1 MTRLRQPQ
9 TRMFFRQPTDGV
21 GLVRREMLRVGSA
34 GLLGLALPDLLRA
47 TSAATQRPD
56 SKAIAAPKAR
66 NLILMFLEGGPAH
79 QDTWDMKPDAPEAI
93 RGEFR
98 PIATSLPGQL
108 FCEHL
113 PMLARVA
120 HHFTYVRSVRHS
132 INDHNAGA
140 YQTLTGRHPIENG
153 RLIVRPGPDDFP
165 AIGSVLALL
174 RPSST
179 ELPDFVHLPDWM
191 SNNGSFLPGEF
202 AGFLG
207 TKYDPFLA
215 GDPSLPGYQVPGLT
229 LPRGLTFDR
238 MTDRRR
244 LLDSLEKTI
253 DAAAPAIEGL
263 SAHRRAAFAMI
274 TGEKARLAFD
284 IGRESAQVRE
294 RYGLDPD
301 NPRSKEAR
309 QFGGLPHLGQ
319 CLLMA
324 RRLIEADVR
333 VVTVCTGARFDQA
346 WDTHR
351 QHFPLLKRS
360 ILPMFDRAFS
370 ALIEDLHQ
378 RGLLEETLV
387 VAMGEF
393 GRTPRVGQI
402 TSGAGADAGGRD
414 HWPPCYTV
422 LMAGGGVPA
431 GAWYG
436 ESDRFAAY
444 PAKDPVTPQDIA
456 ATIYRLMGLDP
467 QHELHDPQ
475 DRPFPLSTG
484 SPIQAIVG

>member
-1 MTRLRQPQ
+1 MSNDYKNLRH
-9 TRMFFRQPTDGV
+9 FFRQPGDGV

-34 GLLGLALPDLLRA
+34 GLLGLGLPQLLQAEAGR
-47 TSAATQRPD
+47 
-56 SKAIAAPKAR
+56 KAKPKAK

-79 QDTWDMKPDAPEAI
+79 QDTWDMKPDAPAEI

-98 PIATSLPGQL
+98 PIATTLPGQV

-120 HHFTYVRSVRHS
+120 HHFCYIRGVHHSV
-132 INDHNAGA
+132 NDHNAGA
-140 YQTLTGRHPIENG
+140 YQALTGRHPVENG
-153 RLIVRPGPDDFP
+153 RLITRPSVTDFP
-165 AIGSVLALL
+165 TFGSVLALL
-174 RPSST
+174 RPSG
-179 ELPDFVHLPDWM
+179 LDQPDFVHLPDWM

-207 TKYDPFLA
+207 SRFEPFLA
-215 GDPSLPGYQVPGLT
+215 GDPSLKGYQVPGLT
-229 LPRGLTFDR
+229 LPDGLHFDR
-238 MTDRRR
+238 LADRRR
-244 LLDSLEKTI
+244 LLDRLDTTL
-253 DAAAPAIEGL
+253 DAVAPAMDAL
-263 SAHRRAAFAMI
+263 DDQQKAAFAMI
-274 TGEKARLAFD
+274 SSQGARQAFD
-284 IGRESAQVRE
+284 IGREPLAVRQ
-294 RYGLDPD
+294 RYGLDPT
-301 NPRSKEAR
+301 NPRTKEAR

-324 RRLIEADVR
+324 RRLVESGVR
-333 VVTVCTGARFDQA
+333 VVTVCTGARYDQA

-360 ILPMFDRAFS
+360 ILPMFDRSFS

-378 RGLLEETLV
+378 RGLLAETLV

-422 LMAGGGVPA
+422 MMAGGGVPA
-431 GAWYG
+431 GAWVG
-436 ESDRFAAY
+436 ASDRFAAY
-444 PAKDPVTPQDIA
+444 PAETPVTPQDIA
-456 ATIYRLMGLDP
+456 ATIYHLMGLDP
-467 QHELHDPQ
+467 ETILKDNQ
-475 DRPFPLSTG
+475 DRPFPLATG
-484 SPIQAIVG
+484 EPIRAIVG

>member
-1 MTRLRQPQ
+1 MSFRDRPTNY
-9 TRMFFRQPTDGV
+9 FFRQPQDSV
-21 GLVRREMLRVGSA
+21 GLVRRELLRVGSA
-34 GLLGLALPDLLRA
+34 GLLGLSLPDLLAASEVGRKTTAISEGIQPRA
-47 TSAATQRPD
+47 
-56 SKAIAAPKAR
+56 K

-79 QDTWDMKPDAPEAI
+79 QDTWDMKPDAPEQI

-113 PMLARVA
+113 PRLARVA
-120 HHFTYVRSVRHS
+120 HHFCYLRSVHHS

-140 YQTLTGRHPIENG
+140 YQTLSGRHPVENG
-153 RLIVRPGPDDFP
+153 RLVTRPGPTDFP

-174 RPSST
+174 RPSGLSQ
-179 ELPDFVHLPDWM
+179 PDFVQMPDWM

-202 AGFLG
+202 GGFLG
-207 TKYDPFLA
+207 SRYDPFLA
-215 GDPSLPGYQVPGLT
+215 GDPSLQGYQVPGLT
-229 LPRGLTFDR
+229 LPEGLHFDR
-238 MTDRRR
+238 VSDRRR
-244 LLDSLEKTI
+244 LLDRLDTAF
-253 DAAAPAIEGL
+253 DQVAPVMDEL
-263 SAHRRAAFAMI
+263 DDRQKAAFAMI
-274 TGEKARLAFD
+274 SSQGARRAFD
-284 IGRESAQVRE
+284 IGAEPQSVRE
-294 RYGLDPD
+294 RYGLDQK
-301 NPRSKEAR
+301 NPRTREAR

-324 RRLIEADVR
+324 RRLIESGVR

-351 QHFPLLKRS
+351 QHFPLLRQS
-360 ILPMFDRAFS
+360 ILPMFDQSFS

-402 TSGAGADAGGRD
+402 TSSAGADSGGRD

-431 GAWYG
+431 GHWVG
-436 ESDRFAAY
+436 SSDRFAAY
-444 PAKDPVTPQDIA
+444 PAEKPVTPQDIA
-456 ATIYRLMGLDP
+456 ATIFRLMGLNES
-467 QHELHDPQ
+467 QELLDTQ
-475 DRPFPLSTG
+475 NRPFPLATG
-484 SPIQAIVG
+484 SPIREIVG

>member
-1 MTRLRQPQ
+1 MNKHGNGLRLLHSQPD
-9 TRMFFRQPTDGV
+9 DGV
-21 GLVRREMLRVGSA
+21 GLVRRELLRVGSA
-34 GLLGLALPDLLRA
+34 GLVGLGLPDLLRA
-47 TSAATQRPD
+47 ADKPQP
-56 SKAIAAPKAR
+56 KGKAR

-79 QDTWDMKPDAPEAI
+79 QDTWDMKPDAPEQI

-113 PMLARVA
+113 PMLAKVA
-120 HHFTYVRSVRHS
+120 HHFCYVRSVHHS

-140 YQTLTGRHPIENG
+140 YQTLTGRHPVENG
-153 RLIVRPGPDDFP
+153 RLVTRPGPTDFP
-165 AIGSVLALL
+165 AIGSVLVLL
-174 RPSST
+174 RPSG
-179 ELPDFVHLPDWM
+179 LKQPDFVQIPDWM

-207 TKYDPFLA
+207 SKYEPFLA

-229 LPRGLTFDR
+229 LP
-238 MTDRRR
+238 
-244 LLDSLEKTI
+244 
-253 DAAAPAIEGL
+253 EGL
-263 SAHRRAAFAMI
+263 HGGRLAERRVLMDRLDRTLDAVSPVMDVLDEQQRAAFAMI
-274 TGEKARLAFD
+274 SSKSVRQAFD
-284 IGRESAQVRE
+284 ISQEPESVRD
-294 RYGLDPD
+294 RYGLDLK
-301 NPRSKEAR
+301 NPRAKEAR

-324 RRLIEADVR
+324 RRLVEAGVR

-351 QHFPLLKRS
+351 QHFPLLKQS
-360 ILPMFDRAFS
+360 ILPMFDRGFS

-378 RGLLEETLV
+378 RRLLDETLV

-422 LMAGGGVPA
+422 MMAGGGVPA
-431 GAWYG
+431 GAWIG
-436 ESDRFAAY
+436 ASDRFAAY
-444 PAKDPVTPQDIA
+444 PAENPVTPQDIT

-467 QHELHDPQ
+467 ATELRDNQ
-475 DRPFPLSTG
+475 ARPFVLASG
-484 SPIQAIVG
+484 EPIRQIIG

>member
-1 MTRLRQPQ
+1 MSFNRKDLQFFHRQP
-9 TRMFFRQPTDGV
+9 RDGV
-21 GLVRREMLRVGSA
+21 GLVRREILRVGAA
-34 GLLGLALPDLLRA
+34 GLVGLDLPQLLKAADKAQPRA
-47 TSAATQRPD
+47 
-56 SKAIAAPKAR
+56 KAK

-79 QDTWDMKPDAPEAI
+79 QDTWDMKPDAPEQI
-93 RGEFR
+93 RGEFK
-98 PIATSLPGQL
+98 PIATSLPGQR

-120 HHFTYVRSVRHS
+120 HHFCYIRSVHHS

-140 YQTLTGRHPIENG
+140 YQTLTGRHPVENG
-153 RLIVRPGPDDFP
+153 RLVTRPGPTDFP

-174 RPSST
+174 RPT
-179 ELPDFVHLPDWM
+179 GLNQPDFVHLPDWM

-207 TKYDPFLA
+207 SKYEPFLA
-215 GDPSLPGYQVPGLT
+215 GDPSLPGYRVPGLT
-229 LPRGLTFDR
+229 LPEGLDGGR
-238 MTDRRR
+238 ISGRLG
-244 LLDSLEKTI
+244 LLDRLDRTL
-253 DAAAPAIEGL
+253 DAVSPVMDVLDEQQ
-263 SAHRRAAFAMI
+263 RAAFAMI
-274 TGEKARLAFD
+274 SSKAARRAFD
-284 IGRESAQVRE
+284 ISQESDSVRE
-294 RYGLDPD
+294 RYGLDLK

-324 RRLIEADVR
+324 RRLVEAGVR

-431 GAWYG
+431 GAWFG

-467 QHELHDPQ
+467 GHELRDPQ

-484 SPIQAIVG
+484 MPIQAIVG